1 MPRSRPIATPRRPP
15 RSAAPDPKAVEAVA
29 KRWEHRDEGEA
40 PSPASATS
48 KRRAVKAST
57 RSAPPAKGVRVRKT
71 DGAEMRATTVH
82 LPVDLARRL
91 AVYCAEN
98 DRKLS
103 DVVAEALVRH
113 LGRG

>member
-1 MPRSRPIATPRRPP
+1 MPRSRPVATPRRPP
-15 RSAAPDPKAVEAVA
+15 RSSPDLKAVEDVA
-29 KRWEHRDEGEA
+29 KRWEARSEGG
-40 PSPASATS
+40 ASSDATTS
-48 KRRAVKAST
+48 KRRGEKAART
-57 RSAPPAKGVRVRKT
+57 SAPAKGVRVRKT

-103 DVVAEALVRH
+103 DVVAEVLAAH
-113 LGRG
+113 LGRVR

>member
-1 MPRSRPIATPRRPP
+1 M
-15 RSAAPDPKAVEAVA
+15 
-29 KRWEHRDEGEA
+29 
-40 PSPASATS
+40 
-48 KRRAVKAST
+48 
-57 RSAPPAKGVRVRKT
+57 RKT

-103 DVVAEALVRH
+103 DVVAEAIA
-113 LGRG
+113 GRLAQK

>member
-1 MPRSRPIATPRRPP
+1 MPRSRPVATPRRPP
-15 RSAAPDPKAVEAVA
+15 RVSADPKAVEAVA
-29 KRWEHRDEGEA
+29 KRWEARSEGGA
-40 PSPASATS
+40 PSPAVTNAKPRGAKPS
-48 KRRAVKAST
+48 

-103 DVVAEALVRH
+103 DIVAEAVTSLLDHR
-113 LGRG
+113 R

>member
-1 MPRSRPIATPRRPP
+1 MPRSRPVATPRRPP

-29 KRWEHRDEGEA
+29 KRWEDRSAGET
-40 PSPASATS
+40 PSPAATTS
-48 KRRAVKAST
+48 KRRSAKAS
-57 RSAPPAKGVRVRKT
+57 RSATPAKGVRVRKT

-103 DVVAEALVRH
+103 DVVAEALVLR
-113 LGRG
+113 LRT

>member
-1 MPRSRPIATPRRPP
+1 MPRSRPVATPRRPP
-15 RSAAPDPKAVEAVA
+15 RSSADPKAVEAVA
-29 KRWEHRDEGEA
+29 KRWEARSEGGA
-40 PSPASATS
+40 ASSDATTS
-48 KRRAVKAST
+48 KRRGAKAART
-57 RSAPPAKGVRVRKT
+57 TAPAKGVRVRKT

-103 DVVAEALVRH
+103 DVVAEAIA
-113 LGRG
+113 GRLAQK